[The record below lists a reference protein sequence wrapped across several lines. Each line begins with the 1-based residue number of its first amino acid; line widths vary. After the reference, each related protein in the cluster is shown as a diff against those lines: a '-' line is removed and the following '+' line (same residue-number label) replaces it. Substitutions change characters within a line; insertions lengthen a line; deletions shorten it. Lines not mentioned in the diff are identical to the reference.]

1 MKLTQINPVPF
12 KLDPS
17 ISMVSLAGQGIYESL
32 DMALNAQLTHS
43 QKEHDAEIEMARKE
57 VAQEIIGELD
67 MAITHSISSVPSPSL
82 FTPENRMSLKPFVE
96 LKQSLKKKYR

>member
-43 QKEHDAEIEMARKE
+43 QKEHDAEIERVGKE
-57 VAQEIIGELD
+57 VARKYDERCNICFFK
-67 MAITHSISSVPSPSL
+67 ARYSPPTLSD
-82 FTPENRMSLKPFVE
+82 FGA
-96 LKQSLKKKYR
+96 